1 MYVAPLEAAFTI
13 PILLLPL
20 ASTLGLE
27 YLISLDGLKSAPE
40 RIVSSLSSMYLIY
53 IHGYSLNQFFL

>member
-1 MYVAPLEAAFTI
+1 VERYVAPLEAAFKI

-27 YLISLDGLKSAPE
+27 YLISLEGVKSAPE
-40 RIVSSLSSMYLIY
+40 RIVLELIVIY
-53 IHGYSLNQFFL
+53 VFNIYR